1 MNQDVLHCDR
11 TLCANAAQCQ
21 QCINE
26 LVKLIAGW
34 ICSKVSTFAT
44 VAKLAQAG
52 EWLTRNA
59 VWSQSAAATVKIR
72 THRSSEDQ
80 GALHLL
86 QQVVLSACCNRKNK
100 VPGCIGTTVTRKK
113 TKKNKKGSGNLPQGQ

>member
-44 VAKLAQAG
+44 VAKSAQAG

-59 VWSQSAAATVKIR
+59 VWSQSAAATVKMR

-80 GALHLL
+80 GALHLTRGNKL
-86 QQVVLSACCNRKNK
+86 CSAHAAIAR
-100 VPGCIGTTVTRKK
+100 TRFQAA
-113 TKKNKKGSGNLPQGQ
+113 LARL